1 MSERTVT
8 VERDVPCV
16 TRDGTVLR
24 SDVYRP
30 ADDAGRYPRTAEG
43 PAEGQRHPVLLGRT
57 CYGKS
62 TWGRWI
68 EPERTAAEGWVVVI
82 NDTRGGFASDGE
94 FDPFF
99 HDAADGY
106 DVVEWCAA
114 QPWSDGRVGM
124 FGSSA
129 PGFVQLLAA
138 AERPPHL
145 VAIAPMQTWTSHGR
159 GCVYDP
165 GGAFMMFTAQW
176 ATLVAAMD
184 PEHRLGPPAS
194 AGYAERVAAVRAAHE
209 NPAAWAQTLPLDQI
223 EHLPRHWFDF
233 FHRWLEH
240 REHDDFWAPLDLERR
255 FAEIEVPALHL
266 VGLFDKFR
274 YGSTR
279 NYRGL
284 RDRAGN
290 AVAREFQRLVI
301 GPWTHGIPVEAKGSD
316 YPFPPESNVD
326 VRALVLRWY
335 EHWLRGDGD
344 GLLDEPRVRVWVQ
357 GADRWRDAPDWPLPD
372 ARPLELFLRSDGAA
386 NGSDG
391 DGRLEASAAA
401 GAEPPDAL
409 LSNPA
414 DPVPTTV
421 GAGTRS
427 EGPIDIQEIE
437 RRTDVL
443 VYTGAPLED
452 DLEVVGEIVV
462 HLWGAADA
470 PDADW
475 VVTLADVAPDG
486 SSRRV
491 TEGMLRARYRD
502 GQDRGADVPAGEPIA
517 YEIAL
522 RPTANVFAAGHRI
535 RIDVAGTS
543 FAQYERP
550 PAPARQQVFHDAQRP
565 SHVVLPVVAS
575 G

>member
-1 MSERTVT
+1 MSEHTVT

-16 TRDGTVLR
+16 ARDGTVLR

-30 ADDAGRYPRTAEG
+30 AGDG
-43 PAEGQRHPVLLGRT
+43 RHPILLGRT
-57 CYGKS
+57 CYGKG

-82 NDTRGGFASDGE
+82 NDTRGSFASEGE
-94 FDPFF
+94 FNPFF
-99 HDAADGY
+99 HDATDGY

-114 QPWSDGRVGM
+114 QPWSNGRVGM

-165 GGAFMMFTAQW
+165 GGAFMLFTAQW
-176 ATLVAAMD
+176 ATLMAAID
-184 PEHRLGPPAS
+184 PEHRLGPPS
-194 AGYAERVAAVRAAHE
+194 AEGYEQRLAAVRAAHAD
-209 NPAAWAQTLPLDQI
+209 PGAWAQTLPLSAI
-223 EHLPRHWFDF
+223 EHLPRPWFDF

-240 REHDDFWAPLDLERR
+240 PEHDDFWAPLDLARR
-255 FAEIEVPALHL
+255 FGEIEVPALHL

-284 RDRAGN
+284 RDGA
-290 AVAREFQRLVI
+290 ASAAARDAQRLVI
-301 GPWTHGIPVEAKGSD
+301 GPWTHGIPVEAKDSD
-316 YPFPPESNVD
+316 YPFPPEATVD

-335 EHWLRGDGD
+335 AHWLRGEGD
-344 GLLDEPRVRVWVQ
+344 GLLAQPRVRVWVQ
-357 GADRWRDAPDWPLPD
+357 GADRWRDTADWPPPE
-372 ARPLELFLRSDGAA
+372 ARALELHLRGGGAA
-386 NGSDG
+386 NGSAG
-391 DGRLEASAAA
+391 DGRLEPAAA
-401 GAEPPDAL
+401 PGAEPADAL
-409 LSNPA
+409 LSDPA

-427 EGPIDIQEIE
+427 EGPIDVQEIE
-437 RRTDVL
+437 RRADVL
-443 VYTGAPLED
+443 VYTGAPLEA
-452 DLEVVGEIVV
+452 DLEVMGEIVV
-462 HLWGAADA
+462 RLWGAVDG

-502 GQDRGADVPAGEPIA
+502 GHDRALAVPAGEPIE
-517 YEIAL
+517 YEIPL
-522 RPTANVFAAGHRI
+522 RPTANRFAAGHRI
-535 RIDVAGTS
+535 RLDVAGTS

-550 PAPARQQVFHDAQRP
+550 PAAARQQVFHDAERR
-565 SHVVLPVVAS
+565 SRVVLPVVPS